1 MEFKSESFLAEDDHV
16 NDHPQI
22 SKTTSNFQK
31 AKKVIKKY
39 LCICLCC
46 FCPKLQL
53 IDCCG
58 SCEIEIHNNLES
70 VL

>member
-1 MEFKSESFLAEDDHV
+1 MEFKSESFPAEADHV
-16 NDHPQI
+16 IDHPQI

-53 IDCCG
+53 IDCCS
-58 SCEIEIHNNLES
+58 SCEIEIQNNLES

>member
-1 MEFKSESFLAEDDHV
+1 MELKTESISAENDHV
-16 NDHPQI
+16 NVHRQI
-22 SKTTSNFQK
+22 SKTVSNFQK

-46 FCPKLQL
+46 FCPKLQV

-58 SCEIEIHNNLES
+58 SCEIEIQNNLES